1 VSDALRSIA
10 ARVVPGM
17 RVAVDGVTAS
27 GKTTF
32 ADTLAKLVP
41 GAVRVTI
48 DDFHRPPPHEYY
60 PDSFDFDA
68 FRAHI
73 VAARG
78 TLIVDGVFLL
88 HPELRDLWDL
98 TVFLAV
104 DRELARERGIER
116 DASWMENARER
127 YATRY
132 VPGETRYLEEVD
144 PESVA
149 DVVVENTDFDRPR
162 LRRPGLGSDPGSGPE
177 TTRRAQPGP
186 GSDPGPGPETTRRGR
201 PPRPS
206 IPG

>member
-1 VSDALRSIA
+1 VSNVLRAIA
-10 ARVVPGM
+10 ARVEPGM

-32 ADTLAKLVP
+32 ADALAELVP

-48 DDFHRPPPHEYY
+48 DDFHRPPPQAYY

-73 VAARG
+73 VAARE

-88 HPELRDLWDL
+88 HPALRDLWDL

-104 DRELARERGIER
+104 DRDLARERGIER
-116 DASWMENARER
+116 DAAWMENAPER

-149 DVVVENTDFDRPR
+149 DVVVDNTDFDRPR
-162 LRRPGLGSDPGSGPE
+162 LVVRGH
-177 TTRRAQPGP
+177 GP
-186 GSDPGPGPETTRRGR
+186 GSDPGPGHEATRREW
-201 PPRPS
+201 PRP
-206 IPG
+206 GV